1 MINKRILSTLLALA
15 ILLSCV
21 GWTPAQAQGAALVDA
36 AGTKQYIYPTG
47 ACSSTNSDVY
57 CVFTIDVN
65 EMQRYTD
72 NVIPLDF
79 AIQGLEETERFTVT
93 VTGTVPLE
101 HNQLASHVYTS
112 ANNEVSLRISVLEPR
127 KMQNVSDLEY
137 DYITINIQNSE
148 GLNVYSIEAALVN
161 TQYGLFV
168 SYVNDELLFI
178 HYLRWLRDNAYIST
192 AEYNTID
199 TEYHTAEIQLH
210 INRRQGQDTFRCLHH
225 DQKIF

>member
-79 AIQGLEETERFTVT
+79 AIQGQCRWNTINWHHMYIL
-93 VTGTVPLE
+93 
-101 HNQLASHVYTS
+101 
-112 ANNEVSLRISVLEPR
+112 LRIMKYRYAFLYWNLGKCR
-127 KMQNVSDLEY
+127 MCQ
-137 DYITINIQNSE
+137 I
-148 GLNVYSIEAALVN
+148 
-161 TQYGLFV
+161 
-168 SYVNDELLFI
+168 
-178 HYLRWLRDNAYIST
+178 
-192 AEYNTID
+192 
-199 TEYHTAEIQLH
+199 
-210 INRRQGQDTFRCLHH
+210 
-225 DQKIF
+225 